1 MTLDVGT
8 AIGLA
13 GFFGGS
19 LTAVWTWHEG
29 RTRRAIGEE
38 RALEH
43 LKRNT
48 LQIAEAQQLFEKEV
62 LACLSATDDVA
73 EQRYRDLLERIE
85 KVRSA
90 NSRQHDRQQ
99 MQLSAILVKL
109 QMKDTTIGLGN
120 DTN

>member
-90 NSRQHDRQQ
+90 NSR
-99 MQLSAILVKL
+99 
-109 QMKDTTIGLGN
+109 
-120 DTN
+120 